1 MLFCTRNLALA
12 ARLLYLLNILSVT
25 ASPFVSPDQIFGL
38 EKRQTDTTIGNVAT
52 QDETDE
58 EIAADGTGA
67 MRSEYIPDMKDSC
80 SPSAKPLM
88 LDPSIS
94 PTRPPPPFI
103 RLTWPPVT
111 LTPPIRV
118 S

>member
-1 MLFCTRNLALA
+1 MLFSARNLALA
-12 ARLLYLLNILSVT
+12 AQLLYLLNIPLVT

-67 MRSEYIPDMKDSC
+67 MRSQ
-80 SPSAKPLM
+80 
-88 LDPSIS
+88 
-94 PTRPPPPFI
+94 
-103 RLTWPPVT
+103 
-111 LTPPIRV
+111 
-118 S
+118 